1 MAITFTGTTGTFSDG
16 STQTGSYPAGVTTP
30 DGNTSRTSQSFN
42 IGHLILSNCIFSTR
56 GGYAPGGNNVWPL
69 NGTVYYANGGAAS
82 GLPPA
87 VNTSLAA
94 NDTRH
99 GSQSYFAIGQPNG
112 SDWLTG
118 TWKNRGMAAGAG
130 INQVVGYFVLQE
142 RVA

>member
-1 MAITFTGTTGTFSDG
+1 MATTISGSTVTFTDG
-16 STQTGSYPAGVTTP
+16 STWGGANGALTP
-30 DGNTSRTSQSFN
+30 DGNTSRVSQSYN
-42 IGHLILSNCIFSTR
+42 IGHLILSNCIFYSR
-56 GGYAPGGNNVWPL
+56 SGYSAGGNHVWPL
-69 NGTVYYANGGAAS
+69 NGTIYYVNGGGGVS
-82 GLPPA
+82 LPPA

-99 GSQSYFAIGQPNG
+99 GSQSYFALGQNNG
-112 SDWLTG
+112 LDWLTG